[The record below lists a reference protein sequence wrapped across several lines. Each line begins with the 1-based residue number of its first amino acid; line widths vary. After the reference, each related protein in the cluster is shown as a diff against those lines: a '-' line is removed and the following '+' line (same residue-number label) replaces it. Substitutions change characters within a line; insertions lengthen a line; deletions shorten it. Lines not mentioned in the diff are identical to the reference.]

1 MEDRPCHNSL
11 WNSPYHKLL
20 DKYIYVAKLHRA
32 ILERQLSKTGV
43 YRSQHQFLMYIVC
56 HPKASQK
63 EIAERYHISTATV
76 AVTLKKLEK
85 GGYIH
90 RLVHQEDNRFNQ
102 ISITERGQAVVD
114 KSMKLFQAAEEQMFR
129 GFDEAEQTQLMGF
142 LDRME
147 SNLQQQLK
155 EAESED

>member
-1 MEDRPCHNSL
+1 MKDKLYYNSL

-32 ILERQLSKTGV
+32 LLERQLNKTGV
-43 YRSQHQFLMYIVC
+43 FRSQHQFLMYVSC
-56 HPKASQK
+56 HPNASQK
-63 EIAERYHISTATV
+63 DIAERHHISTATV

-102 ISITERGQAVVD
+102 IVITERGQAVID
-114 KSMKLFQAAEEQMFR
+114 SSTKLFLAAEENMFR
-129 GFDEAEQTQLMGF
+129 DFDETEQKQLMGF
-142 LDRME
+142 LNRLE
-147 SNLQQQLK
+147 HNLQRQLE
-155 EAESED
+155 EAERED